1 MADYIIQKPREL
13 DATSAAFQKEVGG
26 DLLAL
31 ISTHIAQRKY
41 DGCALAVRL
50 WSDGGFE
57 VLSATGEEIK
67 SCAHIGSAL
76 QRIYGPGWVVFGEAW
91 IDGVPFPTISG
102 MVRQHDPAPGLR
114 MVVYDI
120 VPSGSF
126 AMGLHDVPYRTRFA
140 HLQQRLDHGNFAG
153 SPVEL
158 VAYYPPGTYADPQEG
173 ANKWVQRGGYD
184 GLILRHPEHHWYKG
198 YVTDGSLI
206 KVKPVIS
213 LDLRCVGV
221 EEGKGKMAGM
231 TGKLVLSYK
240 GKTIKASGG
249 TFPQR
254 SAWWDGFMKL
264 PNGDNPVGK
273 IFEVE
278 ALGITEDGLLREP
291 RLKGQRH
298 DKVKADD
305 E

>member
-13 DATSAAFQKEVGG
+13 DATSVAFQKEVGG
-26 DLLAL
+26 DLKNL

-50 WSDGGFE
+50 WPDGEAE
-57 VLSATGEEIK
+57 VLSATGEQVL
-67 SCAHIGSAL
+67 SCDHIGRAL
-76 QRIYGPGWVVFGEAW
+76 HRIYGPGWVIFGEAW
-91 IDGVPFPTISG
+91 RDGYPFPKISG
-102 MVRQHDPAPGLR
+102 LVRQHDPAPDLR
-114 MVVYDI
+114 FVVYDI
-120 VPSGSF
+120 VPYGSF
-126 AMGLHDVPYRTRFA
+126 AIGLHDVPYRVRFA
-140 HLQQRLDHGNFAG
+140 HLQQRLDHSQFPD
-153 SPVEL
+153 SPIEL

-198 YVTDGSLI
+198 YVKDGSFI

-213 LDLRCVGV
+213 LDLRCIGV

-231 TGKLVLSYK
+231 AGKLVLSYK
-240 GKTIKASGG
+240 GKEVRASGG
-249 TFPQR
+249 DFDLRREWFASP
-254 SAWWDGFMKL
+254 
-264 PNGDNPVGK
+264 PIGK

-278 ALGITEDGLLREP
+278 ALGVTEDGLLREP